1 MSPMTDNSADTANQL
16 IREELSRMKINDIES
31 NNLEEQAEEALK
43 KFSEQWGEHTV
54 VIITINFQL

>member
-1 MSPMTDNSADTANQL
+1 MTDNSADTANQL

-43 KFSEQWGEHTV
+43 KFSEQ
-54 VIITINFQL
+54 